1 MISVITFKIKT
12 KGNYIKND
20 TIKNDTI
27 KHDTIKHDTIK
38 DDKEEITYTL
48 GMSSPFDKND
58 RIFITDSVKLAKKL
72 SYDNDDYKNA
82 LTSYDKFKQFVKE
95 SIEKNG
101 ITPIED
107 KEAIKSNINFN
118 INFIKNVLFP
128 KKSTFK
134 IDKTEE
140 LKGLEEEI
148 KINEEEIKK
157 ESIEK
162 KELGKI
168 EELKKREKILKE
180 KAELEKEG
188 NRYIINGISYIDGK
202 YEKVPYTN
210 VIGTNKIDSN
220 YIAHIELTLKPIPII
235 AGLQF
240 RIKTTKFK
248 EAEKNE
254 KYDSMPDPGF
264 IFITPSVK
272 LTMNDLHYS
281 YINGDYKKLLTSYS
295 DFNALVDYIATKQ
308 EIIDKRDP
316 EYETKKK
323 EVLNNNIKII
333 KNIFFPDKSKY
344 SYRNQ
349 KFLIVKSKY
358 LDNDYDE
365 KSYAEYKIT
374 NNYKALSTSYQTLA
388 SNVKIVFITT
398 LEFTFLDI
406 PLGAEEPSQADFTR
420 LSCGEK
426 AKELENQFMYYFDV
440 SLNLFEKPKQN
451 IVLKSEIDKAK
462 ELEIKKK
469 KEEEEK
475 RKEEKIKE
483 DIIRKNLEEKER
495 FLYLK
500 KRDDER
506 KKKEEEELKKKQES
520 ELKVGGKKKSKKV
533 GLYKF
538 LKKNVTRKR

>member
-20 TIKNDTI
+20 AIRNDAIKDDTIKN
-27 KHDTIKHDTIK
+27 
-38 DDKEEITYTL
+38 DKEEITYSL
-48 GMSSPFDKND
+48 GMSSPVDKND
-58 RIFITDSVKLAKKL
+58 KIFITDSVKLAKKL

-82 LTSYDKFKQFVKE
+82 LTSYDKFKEFVKE

-101 ITPIED
+101 KTPIED
-107 KEAIKSNINFN
+107 KETIKSNINFN

-140 LKGLEEEI
+140 LKRLEEAI
-148 KINEEEIKK
+148 KINGEEIKK
-157 ESIEK
+157 EG
-162 KELGKI
+162 ELGKI
-168 EELKKREKILKE
+168 EELKKREKNLKE
-180 KAELEKEG
+180 RAELEKEG
-188 NRYIINGISYIDGK
+188 NRYIINGISYIDGN
-202 YEKVPYTN
+202 YEKDPYP
-210 VIGTNKIDSN
+210 NKIDPNVIDPNAIDGN
-220 YIAHIELTLKPIPII
+220 YIAHIELTLKPLPLI

-281 YINGDYKKLLTSYS
+281 YVNGDYKKLLTSYS
-295 DFNALVDYIATKQ
+295 DFSALVDYIATKQ
-308 EIIDKRDP
+308 DILDKRDP

-323 EVLNNNIKII
+323 EVLNNNIKLI

-349 KFLIVKSKY
+349 KFVIVKSKY

-374 NNYKALSTSYQTLA
+374 NNYKALPTRYQALA
-388 SNVKIVFITT
+388 NNVKIVFIST

-406 PLGAEEPSQADFTR
+406 PLGAEEPSQADFKR

-440 SLNLFEKPKQN
+440 SLNLFEKPKQTM
-451 IVLKSEIDKAK
+451 VFKSELDKAK

-475 RKEEKIKE
+475 RKEEKRKE

-506 KKKEEEELKKKQES
+506 KKKEEEELKIKQQS

-538 LKKNVTRKR
+538 IKKNITRKR

>member
-12 KGNYIKND
+12 KGKY
-20 TIKNDTI
+20 T
-27 KHDTIKHDTIK
+27 K
-38 DDKEEITYTL
+38 DDKEEITY
-48 GMSSPFDKND
+48 SVDKNN
-58 RIFITDSVKLAKKL
+58 IFITSSVKLAKKL

-82 LTSYDKFKQFVKE
+82 LTSYDNFKQFVKE

-101 ITPIED
+101 ETPIQD
-107 KEAIKSNINFN
+107 KETRKSNLNFN
-118 INFIKNVLFP
+118 INFIKNIFFP

-134 IDKTEE
+134 IKDD
-140 LKGLEEEI
+140 
-148 KINEEEIKK
+148 
-157 ESIEK
+157 
-162 KELGKI
+162 
-168 EELKKREKILKE
+168 
-180 KAELEKEG
+180 
-188 NRYIINGISYIDGK
+188 RYSVISSSYIDGQ
-202 YEKVPYTN
+202 YQEEPYTKKEGDKN
-210 VIGTNKIDSN
+210 TIDGN
-220 YIAHIELTLKPIPII
+220 YIAHIELTLTPIPII
-235 AGLQF
+235 EGLQF

-248 EAEKNE
+248 ELEKKE

-308 EIIDKRDP
+308 EILDKRDP
-316 EYETKKK
+316 EYEKKK
-323 EVLNNNIKII
+323 KAVLNNNIKLI
-333 KNIFFPDKSKY
+333 KSIFFPDKSKY

-349 KFLIVKSKY
+349 SFFIVKSNY
-358 LDNDYDE
+358 VDNDYDE
-365 KSYAEYKIT
+365 KTYAEYKNT
-374 NNYKALSTSYQTLA
+374 DNYKALSNSFQTLA
-388 SNVKIVFITT
+388 GNVKVIYIGT
-398 LEFTFLDI
+398 LELTFLDI
-406 PLGAEEPSQADFTR
+406 PAGSDQPSQADFTR
-420 LSCGEK
+420 LSCSEK

-451 IVLKSEIDKAK
+451 IVIKSKIDQAK
-462 ELEIKKK
+462 ELENKKK

-475 RKEEKIKE
+475 KKE

-506 KKKEEEELKKKQES
+506 KKKEEEELKKKQQS

-533 GLYKF
+533 GLYK
-538 LKKNVTRKR
+538 KNISRKNKI